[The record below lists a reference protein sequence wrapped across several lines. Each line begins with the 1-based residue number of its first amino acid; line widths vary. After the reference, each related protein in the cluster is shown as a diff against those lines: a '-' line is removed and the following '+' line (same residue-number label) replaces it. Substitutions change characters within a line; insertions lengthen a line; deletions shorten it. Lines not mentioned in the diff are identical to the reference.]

1 MRSPPPSSYPNFDK
15 LVAMMTNEGGRETS
29 VEAQ

>member
-1 MRSPPPSSYPNFDK
+1 MRSPPPSYPNFDK
-15 LVAMMTNEGGRETS
+15 LLAMLTNEGGRETT